1 LKNKLII
8 ILAIVFGLLTSYLIY
23 DYLIKVEQNMTNV
36 QYGEVVVTAGDI
48 TGKTLLTTEMLD
60 IKKIPLEY
68 IHPDAARK
76 KEEVVGT
83 ITLAP
88 LTKGEQVLKK
98 KIARQ
103 NEVKNGLA
111 YIVPVG
117 KRALTLAVDEVSGIA
132 GLIRPGDHVDVV
144 ATVNIPDP
152 SGLKE
157 TPHSLVVLQ
166 DLPVLAVGK
175 TMDDKGDGKPPVEA
189 KTVTVA
195 VTVEQSRPLVLA
207 SQKGAI
213 RLMLRSPVDTGVVTT
228 WPFKAANFLQ

>member
-1 LKNKLII
+1 MKNKLII
-8 ILAIVFGLLTSYLIY
+8 ILAIFFGLLTSYLIY
-23 DYLIKVEQNMTNV
+23 DYLLKVEQNMTNV
-36 QYGEVVVTAGDI
+36 QYGEVVVSAGDI
-48 TGKTLLTTEMLD
+48 TAKTMLTSEMLETR
-60 IKKIPLEY
+60 KIPVEY

-88 LTKGEQVLKK
+88 LAKGEQVLKK

-103 NEVKNGLA
+103 NETKNGLA
-111 YIVPVG
+111 YLVPVG

-132 GLIRPGDHVDVV
+132 GLIRPGDRVDVV

-175 TMDDKGDGKPPVEA
+175 TMDDKGDGKSPLEV

-207 SQKGAI
+207 SQKGTI
-213 RLMLRSPVDTGVVTT
+213 RLMLRSPVDTGVVST

>member
-1 LKNKLII
+1 MKNKVII
-8 ILAIVFGLLTSYLIY
+8 ILSIVFGLLTSYLIY
-23 DYLIKVEQNMTNV
+23 DYLTKVEQSMTNM
-36 QYGEVVVTAGDI
+36 QYGEVVVAAGDV
-48 TGKTLLTTEMLD
+48 TGKTLLTAEMLE
-60 IKKIPLEY
+60 IKKMPVDY
-68 IHPDAARK
+68 IHPQAARK
-76 KEEVVGT
+76 KEEVTGS

-88 LTKGEQVLKK
+88 LTQGEQVLKK
-98 KIARQ
+98 KIAKQ
-103 NEVKNGLA
+103 SDMKNGLA

-132 GLIRPGDHVDVV
+132 GLIKPGDHVDVV

-166 DLPVLAVGK
+166 DLQVLAVGR
-175 TMDDKGDGKPPVEA
+175 TLDDKGDGKSTVEN

-207 SQKGAI
+207 SQKGTI
-213 RLMLRSPVDTGVVTT
+213 RLMLRSPVDTGVVNTT
-228 WPFKAANFLQ
+228 PYRAANFLQ